1 MFSFCHVHYGSSLM
15 YFQGEIG
22 GEEDQEV
29 QQMDL
34 LLGQIGNLIDLLKMA
49 GSLLA
54 AGSWLV
60 AWKWVIFRYVSNNK
74 QGLQ

>member
-1 MFSFCHVHYGSSLM
+1 M
-15 YFQGEIG
+15 YFQGVVD

-34 LLGQIGNLIDLLKMA
+34 LQGQIGNLIDLLKMA

-60 AWKWVIFRYVSNNK
+60 AWEGS
-74 QGLQ
+74 LSTT

>member
-1 MFSFCHVHYGSSLM
+1 M
-15 YFQGEIG
+15 YFQGVLG
-22 GEEDQEV
+22 GEEDLEV

-34 LLGQIGNLIDLLKMA
+34 LLGRIGNLVDLLKMASKMA

-60 AWKWVIFRYVSNNK
+60 AWEGSFSRNFTKTK